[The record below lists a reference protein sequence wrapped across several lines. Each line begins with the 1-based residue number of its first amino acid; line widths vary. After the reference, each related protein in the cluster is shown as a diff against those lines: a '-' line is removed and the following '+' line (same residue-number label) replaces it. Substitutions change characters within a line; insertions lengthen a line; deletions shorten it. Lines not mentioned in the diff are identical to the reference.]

1 MEELEARAEHELMP
15 VVQAC
20 AGVMGNNV
28 SMDQMCWALKVVDEL
43 AVVIP
48 PSPGAPPSPHHAR
61 RVPRCACW
69 VFHTGFSLV

>member
-1 MEELEARAEHELMP
+1 VEELEARAEHELMP

-48 PSPGAPPSPHHAR
+48 PSPGAPPSPHHAT
-61 RVPRCACW
+61 PCAAMRMLGIQ
-69 VFHTGFSLV
+69 HGF